1 MASSSRRFAILRMP
15 AASLIP
21 FREAD
26 VLHPVPNRPPKSRS
40 VLASLAQCFPG
51 GVVSDDSDPECLM
64 LKRQLQ

>member
-40 VLASLAQCFPG
+40 GLG
-51 GVVSDDSDPECLM
+51 
-64 LKRQLQ
+64 